1 MAEVTPSSLFVER
14 AVYTEERLKLI
25 CEPGVMVHIF
35 NPSTQASVSLRVQ
48 GQSSVHSKFQVN
60 GLHNETLSE
69 KKIDL

>member
-48 GQSSVHSKFQVN
+48 GQSSAHSKFQAN